1 MLARKEP
8 VYNHIKIAQ
17 KYLFECHEERLFVF
31 SFSWYWN
38 FWARRSTKKRT
49 IFTNSTLA
57 PFRKKPYT

>member
-17 KYLFECHEERLFVF
+17 KYLFECHEERL